1 MRFRSRTLRTGSNS
15 RRIQNILGDKY
26 EIGHELGRGM
36 NAITFRVKKVEKSNM
51 PLVAKVLLTPEDEPR
66 ITSSSFRRHVER
78 FIKEM
83 RNLER
88 LQNSKFIVPVYAFH
102 ANELQPFFVM
112 KYCETSLEQ
121 EMENR
126 ILSMQKILDVLLD
139 ICQGLTECHSNDI
152 IHRDLKPAN
161 ILKYEGRWVLADFG
175 MSLLGNE
182 GSVVTVPESL
192 PGTIPYTAPE
202 VMYYQPD
209 RIGPQADIFSL
220 GVTIKE
226 MLTGTNVWENSPS
239 SLIRGADRHKRHQ
252 IHLFDAFIEKMM
264 NLRPEERP
272 KDMDVVVKE
281 LHQIFEE
288 YNKSGV
294 ESLDGIKKFLSIDS

>member
-1 MRFRSRTLRTGSNS
+1 MPCS
-15 RRIQNILGDKY
+15 KY
-26 EIGHELGRGM
+26 E
-36 NAITFRVKKVEKSNM
+36 NAQ
-51 PLVAKVLLTPEDEPR
+51 
-66 ITSSSFRRHVER
+66 RRLC
-78 FIKEM
+78 F
-83 RNLER
+83 
-88 LQNSKFIVPVYAFH
+88 A
-102 ANELQPFFVM
+102 
-112 KYCETSLEQ
+112 T
-121 EMENR
+121 
-126 ILSMQKILDVLLD
+126 
-139 ICQGLTECHSNDI
+139 TEWKNWDDI